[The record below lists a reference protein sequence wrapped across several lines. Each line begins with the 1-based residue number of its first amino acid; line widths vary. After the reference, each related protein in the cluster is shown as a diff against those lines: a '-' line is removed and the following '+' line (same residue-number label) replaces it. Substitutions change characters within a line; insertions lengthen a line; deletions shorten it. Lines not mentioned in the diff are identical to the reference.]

1 MVAES
6 EVGSPVRRRARWAA
20 LAGVGIVAVL
30 GVAAY
35 LLSPGAD
42 VAPDPE
48 LRQLDLLYL
57 DEPAPGLRQLGVEPG
72 RSAVVVFC
80 TGVCD
85 LPPVQGTQV
94 VRSGDPVLAARYA
107 LKTSAG
113 RVGPGYAL
121 IDASGQLRY
130 RTFDPAPGEHAAEI
144 QVLIN
149 AVNDLP

>member
-1 MVAES
+1 MGDRDNS
-6 EVGSPVRRRARWAA
+6 R
-20 LAGVGIVAVL
+20 
-30 GVAAY
+30 VAAY

-42 VAPDPE
+42 IAPDPA

-57 DEPAPGLRQLGVEPG
+57 DEPAPVLRQLGVEPG

-80 TGVCD
+80 TGGCD
-85 LPPVQGTQV
+85 LPPIQGTQV
-94 VRSGDPVLAARYA
+94 VRSGNPVLAARYA
-107 LKTSAG
+107 LRTSAG

-149 AVNDLP
+149 AVDDLP